1 MTVGEHEMS
10 AKPISAASSKWLRA
24 LPEIVGEGVAYRQL
38 AADLRRSIAV
48 GRWPTGSRLPTEAE
62 VVAATGLSRNTVR
75 RAFQD
80 LVSEGVVYRVRG
92 RGTYVVPGHG
102 QYIRSFG
109 SIGDLMALSLDT
121 EMEIVE
127 PLHIRA
133 SLEIANEL
141 DVTDDTVMAMSFVR
155 IHEGIPLCYTR
166 VHVPLALGAQLRE
179 LPELRELS
187 EPGMRS
193 STTVISLIEK
203 VRPGSIQGAQQTI
216 TAEIATPDTA
226 HRLNCDAGRPVLCI
240 ERLYWGRNQ
249 RPLEL
254 AINHF
259 HPEHYSYRLQIRGG
273 MDRSG
278 VGGSAS

>member
-1 MTVGEHEMS
+1 MS

-133 SLEIANEL
+133 SLEIANPRS
-141 DVTDDTVMAMSFVR
+141 AGAR
-155 IHEGIPLCYTR
+155 CAAEG
-166 VHVPLALGAQLRE
+166 
-179 LPELRELS
+179 
-187 EPGMRS
+187 
-193 STTVISLIEK
+193 
-203 VRPGSIQGAQQTI
+203 
-216 TAEIATPDTA
+216 
-226 HRLNCDAGRPVLCI
+226 
-240 ERLYWGRNQ
+240 
-249 RPLEL
+249 
-254 AINHF
+254 
-259 HPEHYSYRLQIRGG
+259 
-273 MDRSG
+273 
-278 VGGSAS
+278 AS